1 MEYCHCGS
9 IQSFLRSGNRLKEDE
24 LREVV
29 SCCLLGLS
37 YLHNRNVMHRDIK
50 PDNLF
55 ISESG
60 VIKLGDFG
68 LAVQLEHSC
77 SKRNNVCGTSMYMA
91 PEVYEEEACLKS
103 DVWALGMSVIEMA
116 ESKNP
121 FAGMT
126 SAKIV
131 NQVLNKPSPTLSS
144 SGWSSDLVDFVKKC
158 LVKDVKKRASVD
170 KLLKHPFVKDSVER
184 IRDKGNSS
192 LLLQLAEKVG
202 NAVDS
207 KNSQDFRLDAPSVNV
222 VGMSV
227 VNKPMV
233 KPKRVALVVNT
244 DEDFFK
250 VNGNVTA
257 IEMKNGLCNDS
268 QIQRWNVKVYPKL
281 TELVV
286 GDNCL
291 QFVKELKLVGFG
303 LLESVSFGS
312 KCFTKTLSGC
322 FEVSGCARLRSVVI
336 GGGCCVKWS
345 SFTLKN
351 CDSIQEVSIGD
362 GCFVNC
368 ENTVFESVNL
378 VIR

>member
-77 SKRNNVCGTSMYMA
+77 SKRNTTCGTSLYMA

-103 DVWALGMSVIEMA
+103 DVWALGISIIEMA
-116 ESKNP
+116 ENKNP

-144 SGWSSDLVDFVKKC
+144 SQCSSDLIDFVKQC
-158 LVKDVKKRASVD
+158 LVKDVKKRASVEE
-170 KLLKHPFVKDSVER
+170 LLKHPFVKDSIDR
-184 IRDKGNSS
+184 IRNKGNSS

-207 KNSQDFRLDAPSVNV
+207 KNPEGVRLDAPSVNMI
-222 VGMSV
+222 GMSV

-233 KPKRVALVVNT
+233 KPKRVALVVKTNK
-244 DEDFFK
+244 DFFE
-250 VNGNVTA
+250 VDSDITA
-257 IEMKNGLCNDS
+257 IEMKSGLCNDS

-291 QFVKELKLVGFG
+291 QFVKELKLVAFG

-312 KCFTKTLSGC
+312 KCFTKTLNGC
-322 FEVSGCARLRSVVI
+322 FEVSNCLKLRSVVM

-351 CDSIQEVSIGD
+351 CGVEEVSIGD

-368 ENTVFESVNL
+368 ENTVFESENCL
-378 VIR
+378 EG